1 MRYTASANF
10 MIMSILSHNYI
21 GGFLI
26 IFLTDTRFEE
36 SVKSA
41 LYNTFLIYGSSGE
54 KCERKYEN
62 LLEHISQLIF
72 SFNITLP
79 MS

>member
-1 MRYTASANF
+1 MQYTASANF

-21 GGFLI
+21 GCFLI
-26 IFLTDTRFEE
+26 IFLTETRFEE

-54 KCERKYEN
+54 KCESKYEN